1 MEGFMQKNKA
11 KILIGSAAAV
21 VIMSSVF
28 GTVAGLAAKTK
39 YRGVNPTQGVVSQL
53 GLIDSVSFKPS
64 VAHFTSD
71 YKTVK
76 QALLGG
82 KTFSAQSSEFSDF
95 ASKFN
100 FLTNNG
106 RSVLAIPNKYKVV
119 IEKFEAQDEQQRFF
133 LSFHLEET
141 LEDKNVARSATKSI
155 YLSVVDAPRAALAQ
169 FSDIVDSNFANL
181 VPSPLSHFSS
191 SSVRPLGLTRADDF
205 AKTLN
210 QFDSLEDFESHLSKF
225 FDIQA
230 IKAKIR
236 LESQGF
242 GFAKGDLEEPF
253 EFSFVKNPQNP
264 NEWATSLNQE
274 VPSVRLYLK
283 TEFTSQAKATLANYK
298 NKDESFLTSI
308 DLIGKDKS
316 TWFANTKDLSDQL
329 DVNLLDASDYYVD
342 PDKPQTDALKE
353 PDLLLPSS
361 LSLFQRDSLRQSSGT
376 IGKFSLFRYDAINFY
391 KQLQELVSKPSAIK
405 DIVDASLSR
414 GLTFSFGKY
423 DLLFDNLREHLDY
436 DFLVSNAKIRQNS
449 VSKKLFIELPIKI
462 KLKSSIFGDT
472 GQNIKTVLEKTV
484 SFKLDN
490 FRDQDIEDALA
501 SLYPELSQQLKALK
515 DAQSAQQAQQLAAS
529 PIQSQWADQA
539 KGASKENPYDPIQG
553 APESYLLS
561 KFEIQQ
567 LINQKDYKKLIELL
581 SATNSYNIDFKLG
594 STLANQSIQVPSET
608 EIANLNVTID
618 SAQALKNADIYS
630 VSTSAFKNRASLF
643 AYFRH
648 LLSLDPKD
656 AVKKLVDIGSQI
668 GLEFE
673 GYQDLPLNPTLADL
687 AKVKIHTQFDNYQHT
702 QAFVNQQEIDQNQGG
717 SAGDSTVKATTFGL
731 KLLDF
736 NGYFANDITSPN
748 QGMALFLP
756 ASLDR
761 GLTQSTSTQSSSD
774 QSTTTQD
781 WKTEITNK
789 LVGDQL
795 AKLPFAIWDK
805 IIGQEKAA
813 DNSQKLTTKILKNYQ
828 EAVRIAKQ
836 PAFWNTLEGDSSQ
849 VPFKDTQFSKIAT
862 LSDLVFA
869 FYTQAALTNN
879 WNEYQDSGARP
890 SIKFEIQE
898 DSQTSNDQDSNI
910 IGLNIKYVVG
920 FDDNAGNFVD
930 DVISSTPQ
938 TIFVRTSGQ
947 SEAQVKQRNNLN
959 QMIDDAPLSSQ
970 SLILDVEKFGHLQ
983 ILANSIYDKKKPAP
997 EVVPP
1002 RKLKFRW
1009 IDDKV
1014 PVEPRPE
1021 VQNTQ
1026 PNQDEFF
1033 KDKLKPVAVEVS
1045 TFASLEESP
1054 YFASPFQDESQNN
1067 QTSDSTSQNENED
1080 LQTLKQKLEIL
1091 LGQEF
1096 SSYFSQ
1102 LDPSLTFEID
1112 SVKEVSPQVY
1122 SVSLSL
1128 VKTITDGNKTTKV
1141 KSDKSLTL
1149 LVHKQQTNIPELA
1162 KSPEVSNTSWAKQYN
1177 PDQPLANSTT
1187 ITLEFKNPIPVD
1199 ASGRPT
1205 SQWLSSVPVIVHPG
1219 LINVTPRIDDL
1230 TPALFNQI
1238 LSGLDITALIQ
1249 NPKPEVL
1256 NKALE
1261 GLFQQQQ
1268 QQQTPPEASA
1278 TIEKFKD
1285 KVREWVSELIDP
1297 NAKAFDRGTTQKSH
1311 IFSLAHVQNQN
1322 HSPIKLSLNAS
1333 TNSSPEVKVG
1343 NIQLI
1348 NGNTISFDLESS
1360 NIKRLI
1366 NAPIEI
1372 ASEMPDEEFDRESS
1386 KVHNIQSEED
1396 PALEEKTTSTI
1407 TFIKPKFIVER
1418 TVGTPWSTSEVK
1430 FSSRKNLNDPTNFDT
1445 SSSGGS
1451 SAFVYKWRSITLDAS
1466 GKKWQIPYLQVQPRF
1481 DPLVDMFPI
1490 PQVQSLT
1497 SLSFKVFD
1505 PDGYLYQKLYSK
1517 SGTDVDLYSYRLNKT
1532 KEEST
1537 RKGWTNQHP
1546 NQSTIIGDN
1555 FALPDDYLNI
1565 ISNQPTK
1572 VTFYN
1577 ASDFITDL
1585 FNDPDQKE
1593 EDIKDKYT
1601 DNIKE
1606 KVGANAADWGSA
1618 YFNLWY
1624 PRQVIQEQSNIITAN
1639 LTDLLFVDPDELEKN
1654 RKMIAPNFVNWW
1666 PNFQNSEVAEI
1677 RTKHNKEA
1685 YEKVNLLP
1693 QGWTQIHD
1701 GGYPLKV
1708 QKTAFNRDT
1717 RTFTLTTNLP
1727 IPTQDYYQDVKP
1739 TDDWRFVFQN
1749 DNNQIAMLKANM
1761 LQSGSTNPHYKDK
1774 GWIQFETVIPDHFF
1788 STNVRFTGIFKQEDK
1803 KLKWLPIIDTE
1814 YVVDDRYFGNI
1825 ISDQLDLK
1833 KARGRGFTNNAFANI
1848 FKEFN
1853 IHRPDKRKN

>member
-1 MEGFMQKNKA
+1 MQKNKA
-11 KILIGSAAAV
+11 KILIGSAAAIV
-21 VIMSSVF
+21 LMSTVF
-28 GTVAGLAAKTK
+28 GTVAGLAAKTR

-53 GLIDSVSFKPS
+53 GLIDSVSFKPT

-82 KTFSAQSSEFSDF
+82 KTFNAQSSEFSDF

-191 SSVRPLGLTRADDF
+191 TSVRPLALTRADDF

-210 QFDSLEDFESHLSKF
+210 EFQSLEDFESHLSKF

-329 DVNLLDASDYYVD
+329 DVNLLDASDYFVD
-342 PDKPQTDALKE
+342 PDKPQTDALQE
-353 PDLLLPSS
+353 PETLLPSS
-361 LSLFQRDSLRQSSGT
+361 LSLFQRDSLRESSGS

-391 KQLQELVSKPSAIK
+391 KQLQELVSKPAAIK

-423 DLLFDNLREHLDY
+423 DLLFDNLRQHLDY

-462 KLKSSIFGDT
+462 KLKSSIFGDS
-472 GQNIKTVLEKTV
+472 GQDIKTVLEKTV

-490 FRDQDIEDALA
+490 FRDQSIEDALA
-501 SLYPELSQQLKALK
+501 SLYPELSQQLKELK
-515 DAQSAQQAQQLAAS
+515 KAQSGQQAQQLADTS
-529 PIQSQWADQA
+529 PIQSQWEG
-539 KGASKENPYDPIQG
+539 KTLGATKENPYDISQG

-648 LLSLDPKD
+648 LLSLDPKE

-702 QAFVNQQEIDQNQGG
+702 QAFVNQQETDFNV
-717 SAGDSTVKATTFGL
+717 TKFGL

-736 NGYFANDITSPN
+736 NGYFANDIKSPN

-756 ASLDR
+756 SSLDFSS
-761 GLTQSTSTQSSSD
+761 TQSTSSQPSSGD
-774 QSTTTQD
+774 STTQQD

-795 AKLPFAIWDK
+795 AQLPFAIWDK
-805 IIGQEKAA
+805 IIGQEKAP
-813 DNSQKLTTKILKNYQ
+813 DNSQKLTTKILNNYQ
-828 EAVRIAKQ
+828 EAIKIAKQ
-836 PAFWNTLEGDSSQ
+836 PAFWNTLDGNSSQ
-849 VPFKDTQFSKIAT
+849 VPFKDSQFSKIAS
-862 LSDLVFA
+862 LKDLVFA

-898 DSQTSNDQDSNI
+898 DAQTSNTQDSNI
-910 IGLNIKYVVG
+910 IGLSIKYVVG

-970 SLILDVEKFGHLQ
+970 SLILDAEKFGHLQ

-1002 RKLKFRW
+1002 RKSQFRW

-1021 VQNTQ
+1021 IQSTA

-1054 YFASPFQDESQNN
+1054 YFASPFQDDSQNN
-1067 QTSDSTSQNENED
+1067 QNSDSTSQDQNED

-1102 LDPSLTFEID
+1102 LDPNLTFEID
-1112 SVKEVSPQVY
+1112 SVKEISPQVY

-1128 VKTITDGNKTTKV
+1128 VKTINDGNKTTKV
-1141 KSDKSLTL
+1141 KSDKSLSL
-1149 LVHKQQTNIPELA
+1149 IVHKQQTNIPELA

-1205 SQWLSSVPVIVHPG
+1205 SQWLSSVPVTIHPV
-1219 LINVTPRIDDL
+1219 LL
-1230 TPALFNQI
+1230 TQVERA
-1238 LSGLDITALIQ
+1238 LDIPWERTNAELAKKTNQ
-1249 NPKPEVL
+1249 DTWAGGFKKNRVQAQADKTTKKKGLEDAAKTLTDTLKPTNEPDLPPSV
-1256 NKALE
+1256 
-1261 GLFQQQQ
+1261 FQ
-1268 QQQTPPEASA
+1268 SK
-1278 TIEKFKD
+1278 IY
-1285 KVREWVSELIDP
+1285 
-1297 NAKAFDRGTTQKSH
+1297 
-1311 IFSLAHVQNQN
+1311 
-1322 HSPIKLSLNAS
+1322 LSLNQQINTS
-1333 TNSSPEVKVG
+1333 TQVRVENLRRVSEKV
-1343 NIQLI
+1343 L
-1348 NGNTISFDLESS
+1348 SFDLDST

-1372 ASEMPDEEFDRESS
+1372 ASSLTTDEVYNQLSLTNNQHSNF
-1386 KVHNIQSEED
+1386 
-1396 PALEEKTTSTI
+1396 A
-1407 TFIKPKFIVER
+1407 FIKPKFVVEK
-1418 TVGTPWSTSEVK
+1418 TVGIPWQTIKKPTTSKSIDLNRDPNWYRNAIKSRNTQLNRLYNSTKPEDTLSLGNNVYMTI
-1430 FSSRKNLNDPTNFDT
+1430 KNDHDP
-1445 SSSGGS
+1445 
-1451 SAFVYKWRSITLDAS
+1451 
-1466 GKKWQIPYLQVQPRF
+1466 
-1481 DPLVDMFPI
+1481 
-1490 PQVQSLT
+1490 LT
-1497 SLSFKVFD
+1497 SLLSGDPADNLQALSFQVYD
-1505 PDGYLYQKLYSK
+1505 PSNFISK
-1517 SGTDVDLYSYRLNKT
+1517 YAKSKNPQQVNTSTSDSSSTSPKSQLDLYSYRLNKT
-1532 KEEST
+1532 LETNE
-1537 RKGWTNQHP
+1537 RKGWTNVHP
-1546 NQSTIIGDN
+1546 SQSLN
-1555 FALPDDYLNI
+1555 VRSNLRLPNNYLNI
-1565 ISNQPTK
+1565 ILNQPTK

-1577 ASDFITDL
+1577 SSDFIRDL
-1585 FNDPDQKE
+1585 FSDPNSKD
-1593 EDIKDKYT
+1593 EDIKKYSWAV
-1601 DNIKE
+1601 KE
-1606 KVGANAADWGSA
+1606 KVGSNAVDWGTS

-1624 PRQVIQEQSNIITAN
+1624 PKEIIEKQPNIITAN
-1639 LTDLLFVDPDELEKN
+1639 LTDLLFVDPDELEN
-1654 RKMIAPNFVNWW
+1654 NQKMIAPNLVQWW
-1666 PNFQNSEVAEI
+1666 PNFRNSETAVIQTTENSTA
-1677 RTKHNKEA
+1677 KS
-1685 YEKVNLLP
+1685 KVLQNP
-1693 QGWTQIHD
+1693 IGWTKIQD
-1701 GGYPLKV
+1701 GGYNLRV
-1708 QKTAFNRDT
+1708 RKTSFNRET
-1717 RTFTLTTNLP
+1717 RTFTLTTNIP
-1727 IPTQDYYQDVKP
+1727 VPTQDYSQVVKD

-1749 DNNQIAMLKANM
+1749 EDKQIAMLKAT
-1761 LQSGSTNPHYKDK
+1761 LVTDKSSNPDYKNN
-1774 GWIQFETVIPDHFF
+1774 GALQFETVIPDHFF
-1788 STNVRFTGIFKQEDK
+1788 SSNVRFAGIFKQEDK

-1814 YVVDDRYFGNI
+1814 YIIDDRYFENI
-1825 ISDQLDLK
+1825 TSDTLDFK
-1833 KARGRGFTNNAFANI
+1833 NANARGLTNNAFGNV

-1853 IHRPDKRKN
+1853 IHKPKITN

>member
-1 MEGFMQKNKA
+1 MQKNKA
-11 KILIGSAAAV
+11 KILIGSAAAIV
-21 VIMSSVF
+21 LMSTVF
-28 GTVAGLAAKTK
+28 GTVAGLAAKTR

-82 KTFSAQSSEFSDF
+82 KTFSAQSTEFSDF

-106 RSVLAIPNKYKVV
+106 RSVLAIPNKYKVI

-191 SSVRPLGLTRADDF
+191 TSVRPLGLTRADDF
-205 AKTLN
+205 AATLN

-283 TEFTSQAKATLANYK
+283 TEFTSQAKATLTNYK

-316 TWFANTKDLSDQL
+316 TLFANTKDLSDQL
-329 DVNLLDASDYYVD
+329 DVNLLDASDYYLD
-342 PDKPQTDALKE
+342 PDKPQTDALQE
-353 PDLLLPSS
+353 PEPLLPSS
-361 LSLFQRDSLRQSSGT
+361 LSLFQRDSLRESSGS

-391 KQLQELVSKPSAIK
+391 KQLQELVSKPAAIK

-423 DLLFDNLREHLDY
+423 DLLFDNLRQHLDY

-501 SLYPELSQQLKALK
+501 SLYPELSEQLKQLK
-515 DAQSAQQAQQLAAS
+515 SAQNSAQNAQQLADTS
-529 PIQSQWADQA
+529 PIQSQWAGQTR
-539 KGASKENPYDPIQG
+539 GASKDNPYDLIQG

-594 STLANQSIQVPSET
+594 STLANQNIQVPSET

-673 GYQDLPLNPTLADL
+673 GYQNLPLNPTLADL
-687 AKVKIHTQFDNYQHT
+687 AKVKIRTQFDNYQHT
-702 QAFVNQQEIDQNQGG
+702 QAFVNQQEIDQSQGG
-717 SAGDSTVKATTFGL
+717 SAGDSAVKATTFGL

-756 ASLDR
+756 ANLSRDSV
-761 GLTQSTSTQSSSD
+761 QSTSDQPSTT
-774 QSTTTQD
+774 QSTTTPD
-781 WKTEITNK
+781 WKTEITSQ

-795 AKLPFAIWDK
+795 SQLPFAIWNK
-805 IIGQEKAA
+805 IIGQEKAPN
-813 DNSQKLTTKILKNYQ
+813 DNEKLTTKILNNYQ

-836 PAFWNTLEGDSSQ
+836 PAFWNTLDGNSSQ
-849 VPFKDTQFSKIAT
+849 VPFKDSQFSKIDT
-862 LSDLVFA
+862 LRDLVFA

-898 DSQTSNDQDSNI
+898 DAQTSNTQDNI

-938 TIFVRTSGQ
+938 TIFIRTSGQ

-970 SLILDVEKFGHLQ
+970 SLILDAEKFGHLQ

-1002 RKLKFRW
+1002 RKSKFRW

-1021 VQNTQ
+1021 VQNTA

-1054 YFASPFQDESQNN
+1054 YFASPFQDNSQNN
-1067 QTSDSTSQNENED
+1067 QNSDSTSQDQNED

-1128 VKTITDGNKTTKV
+1128 VKNINEGNKTSRV

-1149 LVHKQQTNIPELA
+1149 IVHKQQTNIPELA

-1205 SQWLSSVPVIVHPG
+1205 SQWLSSVPVTIYPAEVNLGP
-1219 LINVTPRIDDL
+1219 LQPVLAPALKNTALANLSKNVTFIAGQTKQVNDNLKKAQNATRTASIVNVPD
-1230 TPALFNQI
+1230 QKWI
-1238 LSGLDITALIQ
+1238 LSPPLQIP
-1249 NPKPEVL
+1249 NPGHELVQLTL
-1256 NKALE
+1256 NPL
-1261 GLFQQQQ
+1261 LNQRV
-1268 QQQTPPEASA
+1268 SD
-1278 TIEKFKD
+1278 FKIND
-1285 KVREWVSELIDP
+1285 LKVESP
-1297 NAKAFDRGTTQKSH
+1297 T
-1311 IFSLAHVQNQN
+1311 SL
-1322 HSPIKLSLNAS
+1322 
-1333 TNSSPEVKVG
+1333 
-1343 NIQLI
+1343 
-1348 NGNTISFDLESS
+1348 SFTLESS
-1360 NIKRLI
+1360 DIKRLI

-1372 ASEMPDEEFDRESS
+1372 ATASTNSSNDNSEVQNTKNSTT
-1386 KVHNIQSEED
+1386 NIV
-1396 PALEEKTTSTI
+1396 K
-1407 TFIKPKFIVER
+1407 IKPKFLLLRSIGVPWA
-1418 TVGTPWSTSEVK
+1418 TVKKPAKNSK
-1430 FSSRKNLNDPTNFDT
+1430 HLNLNEQWFQNPIPNWAKRRQSNIKNQVFPLPGTNGRAKIIGQNT
-1445 SSSGGS
+1445 
-1451 SAFVYKWRSITLDAS
+1451 YRSWVNIN
-1466 GKKWQIPYLQVQPRF
+1466 
-1481 DPLVDMFPI
+1481 DPLFQLFTKDPADNLSAL
-1490 PQVQSLT
+1490 SL
-1497 SLSFKVFD
+1497 KVFD
-1505 PDGYLYQKLYSK
+1505 PSGYLSAINL
-1517 SGTDVDLYSYRLNKT
+1517 SGSASPTTDLNLYSYRLNKT
-1532 KEEST
+1532 EEKDV
-1537 RKGWTNQHP
+1537 RKGWTNVHP
-1546 NQSTIIGDN
+1546 SQMTGVGNN
-1555 FALPDDYLNI
+1555 FRLSSNYLNI
-1565 ISNQPTK
+1565 ILNQPTK
-1572 VTFYN
+1572 VTYYS
-1577 ASDFITDL
+1577 ASDFINNL
-1585 FNDPDQKE
+1585 FIDPDQKN

-1601 DNIKE
+1601 RTIKE
-1606 KVGANAADWGSA
+1606 KVGANAVDWGTA
-1618 YFNLWY
+1618 YLNFWY
-1624 PRQVIQEQSNIITAN
+1624 PNELIQKQSNIISAN

-1654 RKMIAPNFVNWW
+1654 EKMIAPNLVNWW
-1666 PNFQNSEVAEI
+1666 PNFRNSEVAIIKTTENADAKN
-1677 RTKHNKEA
+1677 R
-1685 YEKVNLLP
+1685 VLQDP
-1693 QGWTQIHD
+1693 RGWTQVQD
-1701 GGYPLKV
+1701 GGFNLRV
-1708 QKTAFNRDT
+1708 RKTSFNRDT
-1717 RTFTLTTNLP
+1717 RTFTLTTNIP
-1727 IPTQDYYQDVKP
+1727 VPTQDYSKVVGD

-1749 DNNQIAMLKANM
+1749 DNGQIAMLKATKVT
-1761 LQSGSTNPHYKDK
+1761 SASSNPDFKDN
-1774 GWIQFETVIPDHFF
+1774 GAVQFETVIPDHFF
-1788 STNVRFTGIFKQEDK
+1788 SSNVRFVGIFKQEDK
-1803 KLKWLPIIDTE
+1803 ILKWLPIIDTE
-1814 YVVDDRYFGNI
+1814 YIIDDRYFKNI
-1825 ISDQLDLK
+1825 TNDQLDFK
-1833 KARGRGFTNNAFANI
+1833 NANARGLTNNAFAEV

-1853 IHRPDKRKN
+1853 IHKPKK

>member
-1 MEGFMQKNKA
+1 MQNKKA
-11 KILIGSAAAV
+11 KILIGSAAAIV
-21 VIMSSVF
+21 LMSTVF
-28 GTVAGLAAKTK
+28 GTVAGLAAKTR

-82 KTFSAQSSEFSDF
+82 KTFNASSTEFSDF

-155 YLSVVDAPRAALAQ
+155 YLSVVDAPKAALAQ

-191 SSVRPLGLTRADDF
+191 TSVRPLGLTRADDF

-210 QFDSLEDFESHLSKF
+210 QFESVEEFESHLSKF

-236 LESQGF
+236 LEAQGF

-253 EFSFVKNPQNP
+253 VFSFVKNPQNS
-264 NEWATSLNQE
+264 NEWATSLNQQ

-283 TEFTSQAKATLANYK
+283 TEFESQAKATLANYK

-308 DLIGKDKS
+308 DLVASDKS
-316 TWFANTKDLSDQL
+316 ALFANTKDLSDQL
-329 DVNLLDASDYYVD
+329 EVNLLDASDYYID
-342 PDKPQTDALKE
+342 PDKPQVDSTTGV
-353 PDLLLPSS
+353 LLPSS
-361 LSLFQRDSLRQSSGT
+361 LSLFERDLLRQPSNKPVD
-376 IGKFSLFRYDAINFY
+376 KFSLFRYDAINFY

-405 DIVDASLSR
+405 DIIDASLTR

-449 VSKKLFIELPIKI
+449 VSGKLFIELPIKI
-462 KLKSSIFGDT
+462 KLKSSILGDT
-472 GQNIKTVLEKTV
+472 GQNIKTILEKTV

-490 FRDQDIEDALA
+490 FRDQKIEDALA
-501 SLYPELSQQLKALK
+501 SLYPELSEQLKQLK
-515 DAQSAQQAQQLAAS
+515 DAQSAQEAAQQLAADIS
-529 PIQSQWADQA
+529 PFPSQSTNQTL
-539 KGASKENPYDPIQG
+539 GATKENPYDLVQG
-553 APESYLLS
+553 APKSYLLS
-561 KFEIQQ
+561 KYEIKQ
-567 LINQKDYKKLIELL
+567 LIDQKDYKKLISLF
-581 SATNSYNIDFKLG
+581 SDPNSYNIDFKLG
-594 STLANQSIQVPSET
+594 STLQAQNIQVPSDK
-608 EIANLNVTID
+608 EIANLNATID

-643 AYFRH
+643 AYFRY

-656 AVKKLVDIGSQI
+656 AIKKLVNIGTQM

-687 AKVKIHTQFDNYQHT
+687 AKVKIKTKFDNYEHDQD
-702 QAFVNQQEIDQNQGG
+702 FLSQQDEDQNQD
-717 SAGDSTVKATTFGL
+717 DSVGTKFGL

-756 ASLDR
+756 ASLDFNS
-761 GLTQSTSTQSSSD
+761 TQSTSTQSSST
-774 QSTTTQD
+774 QSTQD
-781 WKTEITNK
+781 WKVEIAKN
-789 LVGDQL
+789 LVSDKNQL
-795 AKLPFAIWDK
+795 ASLPFAIWNR
-805 IIGQEKAA
+805 IIGQEKQQEN
-813 DNSQKLTTKILKNYQ
+813 DKKLTYKILKNYQ
-828 EAVRIAKQ
+828 DAIKIAKQ
-836 PAFWNTLEGDSSQ
+836 PAFWNTVDSDNNPQ
-849 VPFKDTQFSKIAT
+849 VPFKDKDFSKIST

-869 FYTQAALTNN
+869 FYTQAALANN

-898 DSQTSNDQDSNI
+898 DAAASKDQGNI
-910 IGLNIKYVVG
+910 IGLKIKYVVG
-920 FDDNAGNFVD
+920 FDDNAGSFVD
-930 DVISSTPQ
+930 DIISSSPQ

-947 SEAQVKQRNNLN
+947 SEVEVKQKNNLD
-959 QMIDDAPLSSQ
+959 QMIEDAPLSSQ
-970 SLILDVEKFGHLQ
+970 SLILDAEKFAHLQ
-983 ILANSIYDKKKPAP
+983 ILANSIYDKNKPKSEEP
-997 EVVPP
+997 TSP
-1002 RKLKFRW
+1002 RDSGIRW

-1014 PVEPRPE
+1014 PGQPRPE
-1021 VQNTQ
+1021 VQR
-1026 PNQDEFF
+1026 PEVNQDEFF
-1033 KDKLKPVAVEVS
+1033 KDKLKPVAVQVS
-1045 TFASLEESP
+1045 TFSTLDESP
-1054 YFASPFQDESQNN
+1054 YFASPFQDDS
-1067 QTSDSTSQNENED
+1067 QTSQSSDSASQSSNED

-1091 LGQEF
+1091 LGQNF
-1096 SSYFSQ
+1096 STYFNK
-1102 LDPSLTFEID
+1102 LDQNISFEIE
-1112 SVKEVSPQVY
+1112 SVKEISPEVY
-1122 SVSLSL
+1122 GVSLTLSK
-1128 VKTITDGNKTTKV
+1128 VIQNGQNSTKV
-1141 KSDKSLTL
+1141 KSDKNLSLI
-1149 LVHKQQTNIPELA
+1149 VHKQQNNIPELA
-1162 KSPEVSNTSWAKQYN
+1162 KSPQISNTSWAKQYN

-1187 ITLEFKNPIPVD
+1187 ITLEFKNTIPKD
-1199 ASGRPT
+1199 SNGRPT
-1205 SQWLSSVPVIVHPG
+1205 SQWLSSVPVTIHPA
-1219 LINVTPRIDDL
+1219 LINISPQADV
-1230 TPALFNQI
+1230 
-1238 LSGLDITALIQ
+1238 LDQAIA
-1249 NPKPEVL
+1249 NEVL
-1256 NKALE
+1256 SRLE
-1261 GLFQQQQ
+1261 TTSLIE
-1268 QQQTPPEASA
+1268 TPSPEALKLSITDKKKVEEVISA
-1278 TIEKFKD
+1278 LRSKLPQ
-1285 KVREWVSELIDP
+1285 SLSNLISPIVD
-1297 NAKAFDRGTTQKSH
+1297 AYKRHETTKSH
-1311 IFSLAHVQNQN
+1311 ILSLAHIQNSN

-1333 TNSSPEVKVG
+1333 TNTSSEVKVA
-1343 NIQLI
+1343 NLQLI
-1348 NGNTISFDLESS
+1348 NEKTISFDLESS

-1372 ASEMPDEEFDRESS
+1372 ASELSDKKFDLESMR
-1386 KVHNIQSEED
+1386 VHNILSQDNLDSDTHTHTHTTAESNNQSN
-1396 PALEEKTTSTI
+1396 TQTSTI

-1418 TVGTPWSTSEVK
+1418 TVGVPWSTSQVVFAAK
-1430 FSSRKNLNDPTNFDT
+1430 KNLHDPTNFDVSKVKDST
-1445 SSSGGS
+1445 F
-1451 SAFVYKWRSITLDAS
+1451 FVYGWRAISLNTGS
-1466 GKKWQIPYLQVQPRF
+1466 QPPVQVPYLQVQPLF
-1481 DPLVDMFPI
+1481 DPLVDMFPV

-1517 SGTDVDLYSYRLNKT
+1517 SATNVDLYSYRLNQT
-1532 KEEST
+1532 KEQST

-1546 NQSTIIGDN
+1546 SQAN
-1555 FALPDDYLNI
+1555 FGNNNFSLPSNYLNI
-1565 ISNQPTK
+1565 ITNQPTK

-1585 FNDPDQKE
+1585 FNDPDQKQ
-1593 EDIKDKYT
+1593 EDINDKYT

-1624 PRQVIQEQSNIITAN
+1624 PRKLIQEQSNIISAN
-1639 LTDLLFVDPDELEKN
+1639 LNDLLFVDPDELEKN
-1654 RKMIAPNFVNWW
+1654 IKMIAPNFTNWW

-1677 RTKHNKEA
+1677 RTKHNEEA
-1685 YEKVNLLP
+1685 FKKVNLLP

-1727 IPTQDYYQDVKP
+1727 IPTQDYYQDVKD

-1761 LQSGSTNPHYKDK
+1761 LKQGSKNPHYKDK
-1774 GWIQFETVIPDHFF
+1774 GWIQFETVIPEHFF
-1788 STNVRFTGIFKQEDK
+1788 STNVRFAGIFKQEDK

-1825 ISDQLDLK
+1825 ISDPLDLK
-1833 KARGRGFTNNAFANI
+1833 KARGRGFTNNAFGDV

-1853 IHRPDKRKN
+1853 IHRKKQS

>member
-1 MEGFMQKNKA
+1 MQKNKA
-11 KILIGSAAAV
+11 KILIGSAAAIV
-21 VIMSSVF
+21 LMSTVF
-28 GTVAGLAAKTK
+28 GTVAGLAAKTR

-82 KTFSAQSSEFSDF
+82 KTFNAQSSEFSDF
-95 ASKFN
+95 ATKFN

-181 VPSPLSHFSS
+181 TPSPLSHFSS
-191 SSVRPLGLTRADDF
+191 TSVRPLGLTRADDF

-210 QFDSLEDFESHLSKF
+210 QLASLEDFETHLSKF

-236 LESQGF
+236 LEAQGF

-264 NEWATSLNQE
+264 TQWATSLNQE

-316 TWFANTKDLSDQL
+316 TWFANVKDLSDQL
-329 DVNLLDASDYYVD
+329 DVNLLDASDYFVD

-353 PDLLLPSS
+353 PEPLLPSS
-361 LSLFQRDSLRQSSGT
+361 LSLFRRDSLRDSSGS

-391 KQLQELVSKPSAIK
+391 KQLQELVSKPAAIK

-423 DLLFDNLREHLDY
+423 DLLFDNLRQHLDY

-472 GQNIKTVLEKTV
+472 GSDIKTVLEKTV

-501 SLYPELSQQLKALK
+501 SLYPELSEQLKELK
-515 DAQSAQQAQQLAAS
+515 KAQSGQNAQQLAAS
-529 PIQSQWADQA
+529 PIQSQWADQTR
-539 KGASKENPYDPIQG
+539 GATKENPYDISQG

-594 STLANQSIQVPSET
+594 STLANQNIQVPSET
-608 EIANLNVTID
+608 ELANLNVTID

-656 AVKKLVDIGSQI
+656 AVKKLVDIGTQI

-687 AKVKIHTQFDNYQHT
+687 AKVKIRTQFDNYQHT
-702 QAFVNQQEIDQNQGG
+702 QAFVNQQEIDQNPGG
-717 SAGDSTVKATTFGL
+717 SNSDVKPTTFGL

-756 ASLDR
+756 TSLDFNQ
-761 GLTQSTSTQSSSD
+761 TQSTSDTT
-774 QSTTTQD
+774 STTSTTLAD
-781 WKTEITNK
+781 WKAEITKK
-789 LVGDQL
+789 LVSDKNQL
-795 AKLPFAIWDK
+795 AQLPFAIWDK
-805 IIGQEKAA
+805 IIGQEKAPN
-813 DNSQKLTTKILKNYQ
+813 DSQKLTTRILNNYQ

-836 PAFWNTLEGDSSQ
+836 PAFWNTLDGNASQ
-849 VPFKDTQFSKIAT
+849 VPFKDSQFSKIDT
-862 LSDLVFA
+862 LRDLVFA

-898 DSQTSNDQDSNI
+898 DSQTSNDQGNI

-938 TIFVRTSGQ
+938 TIFIRTSGQ
-947 SEAQVKQRNNLN
+947 SEVQVKQRNNLN

-970 SLILDVEKFGHLQ
+970 SLILDAEKFGHLQ

-1002 RKLKFRW
+1002 RKSQFRW

-1014 PVEPRPE
+1014 PGQPRPE
-1021 VQNTQ
+1021 VKRPE

-1054 YFASPFQDESQNN
+1054 YFASPFQDNSQNN
-1067 QTSDSTSQNENED
+1067 QNSDSTSQDQNED

-1102 LDPSLTFEID
+1102 LDPNLTFEID

-1128 VKTITDGNKTTKV
+1128 VKTINDGNKTTKV
-1141 KSDKSLTL
+1141 KSDNSLTL
-1149 LVHKQQTNIPELA
+1149 IVHKQQTNIPELA
-1162 KSPEVSNTSWAKQYN
+1162 KSPQVSNTSWAKQYN

-1187 ITLEFKNPIPVD
+1187 ITLEFKNPIPVGNN
-1199 ASGRPT
+1199 GRPT
-1205 SQWLSSVPVIVHPG
+1205 SQWLSSVPVTIHPV
-1219 LINVTPRIDDL
+1219 LL
-1230 TPALFNQI
+1230 TQVERA
-1238 LSGLDITALIQ
+1238 LDIPWERTNAELAKKTNQDTWAGGFNKNRAVANAQKTKKKKELETAAKTLTVQ
-1249 NPKPEVL
+1249 DKPTNEPDLPPSVFQPK
-1256 NKALE
+1256 
-1261 GLFQQQQ
+1261 
-1268 QQQTPPEASA
+1268 
-1278 TIEKFKD
+1278 IY
-1285 KVREWVSELIDP
+1285 
-1297 NAKAFDRGTTQKSH
+1297 
-1311 IFSLAHVQNQN
+1311 
-1322 HSPIKLSLNAS
+1322 LSLNQQINTS
-1333 TNSSPEVKVG
+1333 TQVKVE
-1343 NIQLI
+1343 NLRRVSEKVL
-1348 NGNTISFDLESS
+1348 TFDLDST

-1372 ASEMPDEEFDRESS
+1372 ASSLTTDEVYNQLILNKDNHSNF
-1386 KVHNIQSEED
+1386 
-1396 PALEEKTTSTI
+1396 A
-1407 TFIKPKFIVER
+1407 FIKPKFVVEK
-1418 TVGTPWSTSEVK
+1418 TVGIPWQTIKKPEKKEKPLNRDPNWYRNAIKSSNSGLNGLYRSQKDEDTTSLGGGKHVYMI
-1430 FSSRKNLNDPTNFDT
+1430 FKNDHDP
-1445 SSSGGS
+1445 
-1451 SAFVYKWRSITLDAS
+1451 
-1466 GKKWQIPYLQVQPRF
+1466 
-1481 DPLVDMFPI
+1481 
-1490 PQVQSLT
+1490 LT
-1497 SLSFKVFD
+1497 SLFSGDPADNLQALSFQVYD
-1505 PDGYLYQKLYSK
+1505 PSNFISKYANSK
-1517 SGTDVDLYSYRLNKT
+1517 SSQQVSVSTTNSTATSPKSQLDLYSYRLNKT
-1532 KEEST
+1532 LETNE
-1537 RKGWTNQHP
+1537 RKGWTNVHP
-1546 NQSTIIGDN
+1546 SQSLNIRDN
-1555 FALPDDYLNI
+1555 LRVPNNYLNI
-1565 ISNQPTK
+1565 ILNQPTK

-1577 ASDFITDL
+1577 SSDFIRDL
-1585 FNDPDQKE
+1585 FSDPNAKD
-1593 EDIKDKYT
+1593 EDIKKYSWAV
-1601 DNIKE
+1601 KE
-1606 KVGANAADWGSA
+1606 KVGSNAVDWGTS

-1624 PRQVIQEQSNIITAN
+1624 PKEIIEKQPNIITAN
-1639 LTDLLFVDPDELEKN
+1639 LTDLLFVDPDELEN
-1654 RKMIAPNFVNWW
+1654 NQKMIAPNLVQWW
-1666 PNFQNSEVAEI
+1666 PNFRNSETAVIQTTENSNAKSTVLQNSI
-1677 RTKHNKEA
+1677 
-1685 YEKVNLLP
+1685 
-1693 QGWTQIHD
+1693 GWTKIQD
-1701 GGYPLKV
+1701 GGYHLRV
-1708 QKTAFNRDT
+1708 RKTSFNRET
-1717 RTFTLTTNLP
+1717 RTFTLTTNIP
-1727 IPTQDYYQDVKP
+1727 VPTQDYSQVVGQN
-1739 TDDWRFVFQN
+1739 DDWRFVFQN
-1749 DNNQIAMLKANM
+1749 EDKQIAMLKAT
-1761 LQSGSTNPHYKDK
+1761 LVTDKSSNPDYKK
-1774 GWIQFETVIPDHFF
+1774 NGALQFETVIPDHFF
-1788 STNVRFTGIFKQEDK
+1788 SSNVRFAGIFKQEDK

-1814 YVVDDRYFGNI
+1814 YIIDDRYFNNI
-1825 ISDQLDLK
+1825 TTDTLDLK
-1833 KARGRGFTNNAFANI
+1833 NANARGLTNNAFGNV

-1853 IHRPDKRKN
+1853 IHKPKITN

>member
-1 MEGFMQKNKA
+1 MQKNKA

-28 GTVAGLAAKTK
+28 GTVAGLAAKTR

-53 GLIDSVSFKPS
+53 GLIDSVSFKPT

-82 KTFSAQSSEFSDF
+82 KTFSPQSSEFSDF
-95 ASKFN
+95 ATKFN

-181 VPSPLSHFSS
+181 APSPLSHFSS
-191 SSVRPLGLTRADDF
+191 TSVRPLGLTRADDF

-210 QFDSLEDFESHLSKF
+210 QLESLEDFESYLSKF

-236 LESQGF
+236 LEAQGF
-242 GFAKGDLEEPF
+242 GFAKGDLEDSF
-253 EFSFVKNPQNP
+253 VFSFVKNPQNS

-283 TEFTSQAKATLANYK
+283 TEFSNQAKVTLANYK

-329 DVNLLDASDYYVD
+329 DVNLLDASDYYLD
-342 PDKPQTDALKE
+342 PDKPQTGALQE
-353 PDLLLPSS
+353 PEVLLPSS
-361 LSLFQRDSLRQSSGT
+361 LSLFQRDSLRDSSGS

-391 KQLQELVSKPSAIK
+391 KQLQELVSKPAAIK

-423 DLLFDNLREHLDY
+423 DLLFDNLRQHLDY

-472 GQNIKTVLEKTV
+472 GQDIKTVLEKTV

-501 SLYPELSQQLKALK
+501 SLYPELSQQLRALK
-515 DAQSAQQAQQLAAS
+515 STQQAQQLAAS
-529 PIQSQWADQA
+529 PIQSQWANQTR
-539 KGASKENPYDPIQG
+539 GVTKENPYDISQG

-648 LLSLDPKD
+648 LLSLDPKE
-656 AVKKLVDIGSQI
+656 AIKKLVDIGSQI

-687 AKVKIHTQFDNYQHT
+687 AKVKIRTQFDNYQHT
-702 QAFVNQQEIDQNQGG
+702 QAFVNQQEVDVQP
-717 SAGDSTVKATTFGL
+717 TTFGL

-756 ASLDR
+756 ASLDFSQ
-761 GLTQSTSTQSSSD
+761 TQSTAGTGSTQN
-774 QSTTTQD
+774 TQD
-781 WKTEITNK
+781 WKTEITKK
-789 LVGDQL
+789 LGDKNQL
-795 AKLPFAIWDK
+795 SQLPFAIWDK
-805 IIGQEKAA
+805 IIGQEKAPN
-813 DNSQKLTTKILKNYQ
+813 NSQKLTTRILNNYQ

-836 PAFWNTLEGDSSQ
+836 PAFWNTLEGNSSQ
-849 VPFKDTQFSKIAT
+849 VPFKDSQFSKIAT

-938 TIFVRTSGQ
+938 TIFIRTSGQ

-959 QMIDDAPLSSQ
+959 QMIEDAPLSSQ
-970 SLILDVEKFGHLQ
+970 SLILDAEKFGHLQ

-1002 RKLKFRW
+1002 RKSQFRW

-1014 PVEPRPE
+1014 PVDPRPE
-1021 VQNTQ
+1021 VQNTA

-1033 KDKLKPVAVEVS
+1033 KDKLKPVAVQVS
-1045 TFASLEESP
+1045 SFASLEESP
-1054 YFASPFQDESQNN
+1054 YFASPFQDESQDN
-1067 QTSDSTSQNENED
+1067 QTSDSTSQTEDED

-1091 LGQEF
+1091 LGQNF

-1102 LDPSLTFEID
+1102 LDPNLTFEID

-1128 VKTITDGNKTTKV
+1128 VKTINDGNKTTKV
-1141 KSDKSLTL
+1141 KSDNSLSL
-1149 LVHKQQTNIPELA
+1149 IVHKQQTNIPELA

-1187 ITLEFKNPIPVD
+1187 ITLEFKNPIPKD
-1199 ASGRPT
+1199 SNGRPT
-1205 SQWLSSVPVIVHPG
+1205 SQWLSSVPLIVHPA
-1219 LINVTPRIDDL
+1219 LINITPRIDDL
-1230 TPALFNQI
+1230 TPDLFNQI
-1238 LSGLDITALIQ
+1238 LSRLNITDLIQ
-1249 NPKPEVL
+1249 DPKPEVL
-1256 NKALE
+1256 KEALKP
-1261 GLFQQQQ
+1261 LFDAQELR
-1268 QQQTPPEASA
+1268 PPEANA
-1278 TIEKFKD
+1278 TIEKVKANLQ
-1285 KVREWVSELIDP
+1285 KWVSELIDP
-1297 NAKAFDRGTTQKSH
+1297 HAKAFHRGTTEKSH

-1322 HSPIKLSLNAS
+1322 HSPIKLSLNAL
-1333 TNSSPEVKVG
+1333 TNSSPEVKVA
-1343 NIQLI
+1343 NLQLV
-1348 NGNTISFDLESS
+1348 NEKTISFDLESS

-1372 ASEMPDEEFDRESS
+1372 ASEMSDEEFDRESS

-1418 TVGTPWSTSEVK
+1418 TVGTPWSTSEVVFDSK
-1430 FSSRKNLNDPTNFDT
+1430 TKKNLQDPTNFDT
-1445 SSSGGS
+1445 SGSGNP
-1451 SAFVYKWRSITLDAS
+1451 SAFAIGWRVFTLDIQN
-1466 GKKWQIPYLQVQPRF
+1466 KKWQVPYLQVQPRF

-1546 NQSTIIGDN
+1546 NQISFIGDN

-1577 ASDFITDL
+1577 ASNFITDL

-1624 PRQVIQEQSNIITAN
+1624 PREVIQEQSNIITAN

-1654 RKMIAPNFVNWW
+1654 RKMIAPNFTNWW

-1677 RTKHNKEA
+1677 RTKHNQKAWEQ
-1685 YEKVNLLP
+1685 VNLLP

-1717 RTFTLTTNLP
+1717 RTFTLTTILP
-1727 IPTQDYYQDVKP
+1727 IPTQDYYQDVKE

-1761 LQSGSTNPHYKDK
+1761 LTKESQPKNPHYKDK

-1788 STNVRFTGIFKQEDK
+1788 TSNVRFTGIFKQEDK
-1803 KLKWLPIIDTE
+1803 KLKWLPIVDTE
-1814 YVVDDRYFGNI
+1814 YVIDDRYFGNI
-1825 ISDQLDLK
+1825 ISDTLDLK

>member
-1 MEGFMQKNKA
+1 MQKNKA

-21 VIMSSVF
+21 VLMSTVF
-28 GTVAGLAAKTK
+28 GTVAGLAAKTR

-53 GLIDSVSFKPS
+53 GLIDSVSFKPT

-82 KTFSAQSSEFSDF
+82 KTFNAQSTEFSDF

-205 AKTLN
+205 AATLN
-210 QFDSLEDFESHLSKF
+210 QLQSLEDFESHLSKF

-264 NEWATSLNQE
+264 NQWATSLNQE

-329 DVNLLDASDYYVD
+329 DVNLLDASDYYLD
-342 PDKPQTDALKE
+342 PDKPQTDALQE
-353 PDLLLPSS
+353 PEVLLPSQ
-361 LSLFQRDSLRQSSGT
+361 LSLFQRDSLRQSGS

-391 KQLQELVSKPSAIK
+391 KQLQELVSKPAAIK

-423 DLLFDNLREHLDY
+423 DLLFDNLRQHLDY

-472 GQNIKTVLEKTV
+472 GQDIKTVLEKTV

-490 FRDQDIEDALA
+490 FRDQSIEDALA
-501 SLYPELSQQLKALK
+501 SLYPELSQQLKELK
-515 DAQSAQQAQQLAAS
+515 KAQSGQQAQQLVDTS
-529 PIQSQWADQA
+529 PIQSQWEG
-539 KGASKENPYDPIQG
+539 KTLGATKENPYDISQG

-630 VSTSAFKNRASLF
+630 VSTSTFKNRASLF

-656 AVKKLVDIGSQI
+656 AVKKLVDIGTQI

-673 GYQDLPLNPTLADL
+673 GYQNLPLNPTLADL
-687 AKVKIHTQFDNYQHT
+687 AQVKIRTQFDNYQHT
-702 QAFVNQQEIDQNQGG
+702 QAFVNQQEIDQNPGG
-717 SAGDSTVKATTFGL
+717 SSDQSDVSVRKFGL

-756 ASLDR
+756 KSLNPDS
-761 GLTQSTSTQSSSD
+761 TQSTSSD
-774 QSTTTQD
+774 NSTQSTTD

-789 LVGDQL
+789 LDSGKNQL
-795 AKLPFAIWDK
+795 SQLPFAIWDK
-805 IIGQEKAA
+805 IIGQEKAPN
-813 DNSQKLTTKILKNYQ
+813 DNEKLTSKILRNYQ
-828 EAVRIAKQ
+828 EAIRIAKQ
-836 PAFWNTLEGDSSQ
+836 PAFWNTLEGNSSQ
-849 VPFKDTQFSKIAT
+849 VPFKDSQFSKIDT
-862 LSDLVFA
+862 LRDLVFA

-898 DSQTSNDQDSNI
+898 DTQADKDQGNI
-910 IGLNIKYVVG
+910 IGLSIKYVVG

-938 TIFVRTSGQ
+938 TIFIRTSGQ

-959 QMIDDAPLSSQ
+959 QMIEDAPLSSQ
-970 SLILDVEKFGHLQ
+970 SLILDAEKFGHLQ

-1002 RKLKFRW
+1002 RQSKFRW

-1045 TFASLEESP
+1045 SFASLEESP

-1128 VKTITDGNKTTKV
+1128 VKTINDGNKTTKV

-1205 SQWLSSVPVIVHPG
+1205 SQWLSSVPVTIHPV
-1219 LINVTPRIDDL
+1219 LLTQVERALDIDWERTNEKLAQKTPRDTWAGGFNKNRGAANSEKSTKKLALQTAANTL
-1230 TPALFNQI
+1230 TPI
-1238 LSGLDITALIQ
+1238 LKPTNEPDLPPSVFQ
-1249 NPKPEVL
+1249 PK
-1256 NKALE
+1256 
-1261 GLFQQQQ
+1261 
-1268 QQQTPPEASA
+1268 
-1278 TIEKFKD
+1278 I
-1285 KVREWVSELIDP
+1285 
-1297 NAKAFDRGTTQKSH
+1297 H
-1311 IFSLAHVQNQN
+1311 
-1322 HSPIKLSLNAS
+1322 LSLNQQINTS
-1333 TNSSPEVKVG
+1333 TQVKVE
-1343 NIQLI
+1343 NLRRVSEKVL
-1348 NGNTISFDLESS
+1348 SFDLDST

-1372 ASEMPDEEFDRESS
+1372 ASSLTTDEVYNQLSLTNNQHSNF
-1386 KVHNIQSEED
+1386 
-1396 PALEEKTTSTI
+1396 A
-1407 TFIKPKFIVER
+1407 FIKPKFVVEK
-1418 TVGTPWSTSEVK
+1418 TVGIPWQTIKKPNSKPKDLNRDRNFVK
-1430 FSSRKNLNDPTNFDT
+1430 KAINSRNSNLNLLYNSSKPEDTLSLANGKHVYMTIFNGHDPLTHLLFDDPADNLQALSFQVYDPSNFISSYAASKSEQPVNVSTTD
-1445 SSSGGS
+1445 SSS
-1451 SAFVYKWRSITLDAS
+1451 AS
-1466 GKKWQIPYLQVQPRF
+1466 P
-1481 DPLVDMFPI
+1481 
-1490 PQVQSLT
+1490 
-1497 SLSFKVFD
+1497 
-1505 PDGYLYQKLYSK
+1505 K
-1517 SGTDVDLYSYRLNKT
+1517 SQLDLYSYRLNKT
-1532 KEEST
+1532 LETNE
-1537 RKGWTNQHP
+1537 RKGWTNVHP
-1546 NQSTIIGDN
+1546 SQSLNTRDN
-1555 FALPDDYLNI
+1555 LRVPNNYLNI
-1565 ISNQPTK
+1565 ILNQPTK
-1572 VTFYN
+1572 VTYYN
-1577 ASDFITDL
+1577 SSDFIRDL
-1585 FNDPDQKE
+1585 FSDPNAKD
-1593 EDIKDKYT
+1593 EDIKKYSWAV
-1601 DNIKE
+1601 KE
-1606 KVGANAADWGSA
+1606 KVGSNAVDWGTS

-1624 PRQVIQEQSNIITAN
+1624 PKEIIEKQPNIITAN

-1654 RKMIAPNFVNWW
+1654 QKMIAPNLVQWW
-1666 PNFQNSEVAEI
+1666 PNFRNSETAVIQTTENSTAKSSVLQNPI
-1677 RTKHNKEA
+1677 
-1685 YEKVNLLP
+1685 
-1693 QGWTQIHD
+1693 GWTKIQD
-1701 GGYPLKV
+1701 GGYNLRV
-1708 QKTAFNRDT
+1708 RKTSFNRET
-1717 RTFTLTTNLP
+1717 RTFTLTTNIP
-1727 IPTQDYYQDVKP
+1727 VPTQDYSQVVKD

-1749 DNNQIAMLKANM
+1749 DDSQIAMLKAT
-1761 LQSGSTNPHYKDK
+1761 LVTKDSSNPDFKEN
-1774 GWIQFETVIPDHFF
+1774 GALQFETVIPDHFF
-1788 STNVRFTGIFKQEDK
+1788 SSNVRFAGIFKQEDK

-1814 YVVDDRYFGNI
+1814 FIIDDRYFKNI
-1825 ISDQLDLK
+1825 TTDGTSDFN
-1833 KARGRGFTNNAFANI
+1833 KARARGLTNNAFGNV

-1853 IHRPDKRKN
+1853 IHKPKNN

>member
-1 MEGFMQKNKA
+1 MQNKKA
-11 KILIGSAAAV
+11 KILIGSAAAIV
-21 VIMSSVF
+21 LMSTVF
-28 GTVAGLAAKTK
+28 GTVAGLASKTK

-82 KTFSAQSSEFSDF
+82 KTFNASSSEFSDF

-155 YLSVVDAPRAALAQ
+155 YLSVVDAPKAALAQ

-181 VPSPLSHFSS
+181 TPSPLSHFSS
-191 SSVRPLGLTRADDF
+191 TSVRPLSLTRADDF

-210 QFDSLEDFESHLSKF
+210 QLETLEEFESHLSKF

-236 LESQGF
+236 LEAQGF

-253 EFSFVKNPQNP
+253 IFSFVKNPQNAS
-264 NEWATSLNQE
+264 EWATSLNQQ
-274 VPSVRLYLK
+274 VPAVRLYLK
-283 TEFTSQAKATLANYK
+283 TEFGPQAKATLADYK
-298 NKDESFLTSI
+298 HKDDSLLTSI
-308 DLIGKDKS
+308 DLVASDKS
-316 TWFANTKDLSDQL
+316 TLFANTKDLAAQL
-329 DVNLLDASDYYVD
+329 DVNLLDASDYYID
-342 PDKPQTDALKE
+342 PDKPTVD
-353 PDLLLPSS
+353 PTTGVLLPSS
-361 LSLFQRDSLRQSSGT
+361 LSLFQRDLLRKASDESVN
-376 IGKFSLFRYDAINFY
+376 KFSLFRYDAINFY

-405 DIVDASLSR
+405 DIIDASLTR

-423 DLLFDNLREHLDY
+423 DLLFDNLRQHLDY

-449 VSKKLFIELPIKI
+449 LSKKLFIELPIKI

-472 GQNIKTVLEKTV
+472 GQNIKTILEKTV

-490 FRDQDIEDALA
+490 FRDQSIEDALS
-501 SLYPELSQQLKALK
+501 SLYPELSEQLKKLK
-515 DAQSAQQAQQLAAS
+515 DAQSTQDAAQQLAAIS
-529 PIQSQWADQA
+529 PIQSQTASQTV
-539 KGASKENPYDPIQG
+539 GATKENPYDIRPG
-553 APESYLLS
+553 APKSYLLS
-561 KFEIQQ
+561 KYEIKQ
-567 LINQKDYKKLIELL
+567 LIDQGDYKKLISLL
-581 SATNSYNIDFKLG
+581 ADQNSYNIDFKLG
-594 STLANQSIQVPSET
+594 STLQSQNIQVPTET
-608 EIANLNVTID
+608 EIANLNATID

-643 AYFRH
+643 AYFRY
-648 LLSLDPKD
+648 LLSLEPKE
-656 AVKKLVDIGSQI
+656 AIKKLVNIGSQM

-673 GYQDLPLNPTLADL
+673 GYQDLPLNPTLEDL
-687 AKVKIHTQFDNYQHT
+687 AKVKIKTKFDNYEHSQDFLSG
-702 QAFVNQQEIDQNQGG
+702 QDAEQSQDED
-717 SAGDSTVKATTFGL
+717 TVGTKFGL

-756 ASLDR
+756 ASLNSNQ
-761 GLTQSTSTQSSSD
+761 TQSTSGTSN
-774 QSTTTQD
+774 STTPD
-781 WKTEITNK
+781 WKEEIAKK
-789 LVGDQL
+789 LASDKNQL
-795 AKLPFAIWDK
+795 ASLPFAIWDR
-805 IIGQEKAA
+805 IIGQEKQQEK
-813 DNSQKLTTKILKNYQ
+813 DKKLTYKILKNYQ
-828 EAVRIAKQ
+828 EAIKIAKQ
-836 PAFWNTLEGDSSQ
+836 PAFWNTLDKTNQSQ
-849 VPFKDTQFSKIAT
+849 VPFKDQNFSKIAT

-869 FYTQAALTNN
+869 FYTQAALANN

-890 SIKFEIQE
+890 SIKFEIEE
-898 DSQTSNDQDSNI
+898 DAGASKDQGNI
-910 IGLNIKYVVG
+910 IGLKIKYVVG
-920 FDDNAGNFVD
+920 FNDNNSPSKFVD
-930 DVISSTPQ
+930 DVISSSPQ

-947 SEAQVKQRNNLN
+947 SEAEVKQKNNLD
-959 QMIDDAPLSSQ
+959 QMVEDAPLSSQ
-970 SLILDVEKFGHLQ
+970 SLILDAEKFGHLQ

-997 EVVPP
+997 EPETP
-1002 RKLKFRW
+1002 RQDSGIRW

-1014 PVEPRPE
+1014 PGQPRPE
-1021 VQNTQ
+1021 VKR
-1026 PNQDEFF
+1026 PEINQDEFF
-1033 KDKLKPVAVEVS
+1033 KGKLKPVAVEVS
-1045 TFASLEESP
+1045 TFSSLDESP
-1054 YFASPFQDESQNN
+1054 YFATPFQDNPQTSQG
-1067 QTSDSTSQNENED
+1067 SDSTSESSNED

-1091 LGQEF
+1091 LGQQF
-1096 SSYFSQ
+1096 SNYFNN
-1102 LDPSLTFEID
+1102 LDPNISFEIE
-1112 SVKEVSPQVY
+1112 SVKQISPEVY

-1128 VKTITDGNKTTKV
+1128 VKNVVDGNTTTKV

-1149 LVHKQQTNIPELA
+1149 IVHKQQDNIPELA
-1162 KSPEVSNTSWAKQYN
+1162 KTPEVSNTSWAKQYS

-1187 ITLEFKNPIPVD
+1187 ITLEFKNPIQTD
-1199 ASGRPT
+1199 ASGKPT
-1205 SQWLSSVPVIVHPG
+1205 SQWLSSVPVTIHPA
-1219 LINVTPRIDDL
+1219 LINISPQADVLDEAI
-1230 TPALFNQI
+1230 ANEI
-1238 LSGLDITALIQ
+1238 LSRLDTNSLVGSPTPDTIMKVIKKEKIEEIIKGLRDKVSETTANLIRPIQ
-1249 NPKPEVL
+1249 N
-1256 NKALE
+1256 A
-1261 GLFQQQQ
+1261 F
-1268 QQQTPPEASA
+1268 
-1278 TIEKFKD
+1278 
-1285 KVREWVSELIDP
+1285 VRHE
-1297 NAKAFDRGTTQKSH
+1297 TTKTH
-1311 IFSLAHVQNQN
+1311 TLSLAHIQNSN
-1322 HSPIKLSLNAS
+1322 HSPIKLTLNSLTN
-1333 TNSSPEVKVG
+1333 TNSEVKVA
-1343 NIQLI
+1343 NLQLI
-1348 NGNTISFDLESS
+1348 NEKTISFDLESS

-1372 ASEMPDEEFDRESS
+1372 ASELSDKKFDLESM
-1386 KVHNIQSEED
+1386 KVHNTLSQENSD
-1396 PALEEKTTSTI
+1396 SDTQTQTQTQTSTI

-1418 TVGTPWSTSEVK
+1418 TVGVPWSTSEVVFAAK
-1430 FSSRKNLNDPTNFDT
+1430 KNLNDPTKRDLSKVKD
-1445 SSSGGS
+1445 SSF
-1451 SAFVYKWRSITLDAS
+1451 FVYGWRIFT
-1466 GKKWQIPYLQVQPRF
+1466 IPFGNQTFQTPALQVQPLF
-1481 DPLVDMFPI
+1481 DPLVDMFPV

-1517 SGTDVDLYSYRLNKT
+1517 SATNVDLYSYRLNQT
-1532 KEEST
+1532 KEQST

-1546 NQSTIIGDN
+1546 SQAN
-1555 FALPDDYLNI
+1555 FGNNNFSLPSNYLNI
-1565 ISNQPTK
+1565 ITNQPTK

-1585 FNDPDQKE
+1585 FNDPDQKQ
-1593 EDIKDKYT
+1593 EDINDKYT
-1601 DNIKE
+1601 DNVKE

-1624 PRQVIQEQSNIITAN
+1624 PRKLIQEQSNIISAN
-1639 LTDLLFVDPDELEKN
+1639 LNDLLFVDPDELEKN
-1654 RKMIAPNFVNWW
+1654 IKMIAPNFTNWW

-1677 RTKHNKEA
+1677 RTKHNEEA
-1685 YEKVNLLP
+1685 FKKVNLLP

-1727 IPTQDYYQDVKP
+1727 IPTQDYYQDVKD

-1761 LQSGSTNPHYKDK
+1761 LKQGSKNPHYKDK
-1774 GWIQFETVIPDHFF
+1774 GWIQFETVIPEHFF
-1788 STNVRFTGIFKQEDK
+1788 STNVRFAGIFKQEDK

-1825 ISDQLDLK
+1825 ISDPLDLK
-1833 KARGRGFTNNAFANI
+1833 KARGRGFTNNAFGDI

-1853 IHRPDKRKN
+1853 IHRKKQS

>member
-1 MEGFMQKNKA
+1 MQKNKA

-82 KTFSAQSSEFSDF
+82 KTFSPQSTEFSDF

-106 RSVLAIPNKYKVV
+106 RSVLAIPNKYKIV

-155 YLSVVDAPRAALAQ
+155 YLSVVDAPKAALAQ

-181 VPSPLSHFSS
+181 TPSPLSHFSS
-191 SSVRPLGLTRADDF
+191 TSVRPLGLTRADDF

-210 QFDSLEDFESHLSKF
+210 QLESLEDFESYLSKF

-236 LESQGF
+236 LEAQGF
-242 GFAKGDLEEPF
+242 GFAKGDLEDSF
-253 EFSFVKNPQNP
+253 VFSFVKNPQNP

-283 TEFTSQAKATLANYK
+283 TEFSNQAKVTLANYK

-329 DVNLLDASDYYVD
+329 DVNLLDASDYYLD
-342 PDKPQTDALKE
+342 PDKPQTDALQE
-353 PDLLLPSS
+353 PETLLPSS
-361 LSLFQRDSLRQSSGT
+361 LSLFQRDSLRQSGS

-391 KQLQELVSKPSAIK
+391 KQLQELVSKPAAIK

-472 GQNIKTVLEKTV
+472 SQNIKTVLEKTV

-490 FRDQDIEDALA
+490 FRDQSIEDALA

-515 DAQSAQQAQQLAAS
+515 NAQNTQQAQQLADTS
-529 PIQSQWADQA
+529 PIQSQWAG
-539 KGASKENPYDPIQG
+539 KTRGASKENPYDLIQG

-648 LLSLDPKD
+648 LLSLDPKE

-687 AKVKIHTQFDNYQHT
+687 AKVKIRTQFDNYQHT
-702 QAFVNQQEIDQNQGG
+702 QAFVNQQETDFNV
-717 SAGDSTVKATTFGL
+717 TKFGL

-756 ASLDR
+756 ASLNPDQ
-761 GLTQSTSTQSSSD
+761 TQSTSGQPSS
-774 QSTTTQD
+774 TPQD
-781 WKTEITNK
+781 WKAEITKK
-789 LVGDQL
+789 LVADKNQL
-795 AKLPFAIWDK
+795 SQLPFAIWDK
-805 IIGQEKAA
+805 IIGQEKAPN
-813 DNSQKLTTKILKNYQ
+813 DSQKLTTRILKHYQ

-836 PAFWNTLEGDSSQ
+836 PAFWNTLDGNSSQ

-898 DSQTSNDQDSNI
+898 DTQADKDQGNI
-910 IGLNIKYVVG
+910 IGLSIKYVVG

-938 TIFVRTSGQ
+938 TIFIRTSGQ

-959 QMIDDAPLSSQ
+959 QMIEDAPLSSQ
-970 SLILDVEKFGHLQ
+970 SLILDAEKFGHLQ
-983 ILANSIYDKKKPAP
+983 ILANSIYDKKKPKP

-1002 RKLKFRW
+1002 RESKFRW

-1021 VQNTQ
+1021 VKNTQ
-1026 PNQDEFF
+1026 PNPDDFF
-1033 KDKLKPVAVEVS
+1033 KDKLKPVAVQVS
-1045 TFASLEESP
+1045 SFASLEESP
-1054 YFASPFQDESQNN
+1054 YFASPFQDESQNSQN
-1067 QTSDSTSQNENED
+1067 SDSTSQTEDED

-1091 LGQEF
+1091 LGQNF

-1102 LDPSLTFEID
+1102 LDPNLTFEID
-1112 SVKEVSPQVY
+1112 SVKEISPQVY

-1128 VKTITDGNKTTKV
+1128 VKTINDGNKTTKV
-1141 KSDKSLTL
+1141 KSDNSLTL
-1149 LVHKQQTNIPELA
+1149 IVHKQQTNIPELA
-1162 KSPEVSNTSWAKQYN
+1162 KSPEVSNTTWAKQYN

-1199 ASGRPT
+1199 NSGRPT
-1205 SQWLSSVPVIVHPG
+1205 SQWLSSVPVTIHPG
-1219 LINVTPRIDDL
+1219 LINISPQADVLDEAIVNEILQSLEITSLIETP
-1230 TPALFNQI
+1230 TPEALKI
-1238 LSGLDITALIQ
+1238 
-1249 NPKPEVL
+1249 
-1256 NKALE
+1256 ALE
-1261 GLFQQQQ
+1261 KKKAEEIIKDL
-1268 QQQTPPEASA
+1268 ER
-1278 TIEKFKD
+1278 KF
-1285 KVREWVSELIDP
+1285 P
-1297 NAKAFDRGTTQKSH
+1297 NATNNLISPILNAFSRKEITKSH
-1311 IFSLAHVQNQN
+1311 FLSLAHIQNQN
-1322 HSPIKLSLNAS
+1322 HSPIKLSLNAL
-1333 TNSSPEVKVG
+1333 TNSNPEVKVG
-1343 NIQLI
+1343 NLQLV
-1348 NGNTISFDLESS
+1348 NGNTLSFDLESS

-1372 ASEMPDEEFDRESS
+1372 ASELTDEDFDRESS
-1386 KVHNIQSEED
+1386 NVHNIQSEED
-1396 PALEEKTTSTI
+1396 PALEAKENSTI

-1418 TVGTPWSTSEVK
+1418 TVGVPWSTSEQV
-1430 FSSRKNLNDPTNFDT
+1430 F
-1445 SSSGGS
+1445 
-1451 SAFVYKWRSITLDAS
+1451 
-1466 GKKWQIPYLQVQPRF
+1466 GKKINLQDPSKLDLSKVKGQNLFVSAWRVIKLSSDIDLPFLQVQPLF

-1517 SGTDVDLYSYRLNKT
+1517 SGTDVNLYSYRLNKT

-1555 FALPDDYLNI
+1555 FSLPDDYLNI

-1606 KVGANAADWGSA
+1606 KVGANAA
-1618 YFNLWY
+1618 
-1624 PRQVIQEQSNIITAN
+1624 
-1639 LTDLLFVDPDELEKN
+1639 
-1654 RKMIAPNFVNWW
+1654 
-1666 PNFQNSEVAEI
+1666 
-1677 RTKHNKEA
+1677 
-1685 YEKVNLLP
+1685 
-1693 QGWTQIHD
+1693 
-1701 GGYPLKV
+1701 
-1708 QKTAFNRDT
+1708 
-1717 RTFTLTTNLP
+1717 
-1727 IPTQDYYQDVKP
+1727 
-1739 TDDWRFVFQN
+1739 
-1749 DNNQIAMLKANM
+1749 
-1761 LQSGSTNPHYKDK
+1761 
-1774 GWIQFETVIPDHFF
+1774 
-1788 STNVRFTGIFKQEDK
+1788 
-1803 KLKWLPIIDTE
+1803 
-1814 YVVDDRYFGNI
+1814 
-1825 ISDQLDLK
+1825 
-1833 KARGRGFTNNAFANI
+1833 
-1848 FKEFN
+1848 
-1853 IHRPDKRKN
+1853 

>member
-1 MEGFMQKNKA
+1 MQKKNA
-11 KILIGSAAAV
+11 KILIGSAAAIV
-21 VIMSSVF
+21 LMSTVF

-53 GLIDSVSFKPS
+53 GLIDSVSFKPT

-82 KTFSAQSSEFSDF
+82 KTFNASNSEFSDF

-141 LEDKNVARSATKSI
+141 LEYKNVARSATKSI
-155 YLSVVDAPRAALAQ
+155 YLSVVDAPKAALAQ
-169 FSDIVDSNFANL
+169 FSDIVDSNFTNL

-191 SSVRPLGLTRADDF
+191 TSVRPLSLTRADDF

-210 QFDSLEDFESHLSKF
+210 QFETLEEFESHLSKF

-236 LESQGF
+236 LEAQGF

-253 EFSFVKNPQNP
+253 VFSFVKNPQNS
-264 NEWATSLNQE
+264 NEWATSLNQQ

-283 TEFTSQAKATLANYK
+283 TEFGPQTKATLANYK

-308 DLIGKDKS
+308 DLVASDKS
-316 TWFANTKDLSDQL
+316 TLFANTKDLSDQI
-329 DVNLLDASDYYVD
+329 DVNLLDASDYYID
-342 PDKPQTDALKE
+342 PDKPQVDPQTGV
-353 PDLLLPSS
+353 LLPSQ
-361 LSLFQRDSLRQSSGT
+361 LSLFDRDLLRQPSNKPVD
-376 IGKFSLFRYDAINFY
+376 KFSLFRYDAINFY

-405 DIVDASLSR
+405 DIIDASLTR

-462 KLKSSIFGDT
+462 KLKSSIFGDS
-472 GQNIKTVLEKTV
+472 GQNIKTILKKTV

-490 FRDQDIEDALA
+490 FRDQKIEDALA
-501 SLYPELSQQLKALK
+501 SLYPELSEQLKQLK
-515 DAQSAQQAQQLAAS
+515 DAQSVQEAAQQLADTS
-529 PIQSQWADQA
+529 PIQSQWAGQTV
-539 KGASKENPYDPIQG
+539 GATKENPYDIRQG
-553 APESYLLS
+553 APKSYLLS
-561 KFEIQQ
+561 KYEIKQ
-567 LINQKDYKKLIELL
+567 LIDQGDYKKLISLL
-581 SATNSYNIDFKLG
+581 ADQNSYNIDFKLG
-594 STLANQSIQVPSET
+594 STLQSQNIQVPSDK
-608 EIANLNVTID
+608 EIANLNATID

-643 AYFRH
+643 AYFRY
-648 LLSLDPKD
+648 LLSLEPKE
-656 AVKKLVDIGSQI
+656 AIKKLVNIGTQM

-673 GYQDLPLNPTLADL
+673 GYQDLPLNPTLEDL
-687 AKVKIHTQFDNYQHT
+687 AKVKIKTKFDNYEHSQDFLS
-702 QAFVNQQEIDQNQGG
+702 QQDAEENQDESVG
-717 SAGDSTVKATTFGL
+717 TKFGL

-756 ASLDR
+756 ASLDFPA
-761 GLTQSTSTQSSSD
+761 QSTSIGSSS
-774 QSTTTQD
+774 TPTD
-781 WKTEITNK
+781 WKVEITKK
-789 LVGDQL
+789 LVSDKNQL
-795 AKLPFAIWDK
+795 AQLPFAIWDK
-805 IIGQEKAA
+805 IIGQEKQQEN
-813 DNSQKLTTKILKNYQ
+813 DKKLTYKILKNYQ
-828 EAVRIAKQ
+828 EAIKIAKQ
-836 PAFWNTLEGDSSQ
+836 PAFWNTLDDKTNSSQ
-849 VPFKDTQFSKIAT
+849 VPFKDQNFSKIAT

-869 FYTQAALTNN
+869 FYTQAALANN

-890 SIKFEIQE
+890 SIKFEIEE
-898 DSQTSNDQDSNI
+898 DGASQPSKDQGNI
-910 IGLNIKYVVG
+910 IGLKIKYVVG
-920 FDDNAGNFVD
+920 FDDNAGKFVD
-930 DVISSTPQ
+930 DVIASSPQ

-947 SEAQVKQRNNLN
+947 SEAEVKQKNNLD
-959 QMIDDAPLSSQ
+959 QMIEDAPLSSQ
-970 SLILDVEKFGHLQ
+970 SLILDAEKFGHLQ
-983 ILANSIYDKKKPAP
+983 ILANSIYDKNKPAP
-997 EVVPP
+997 EPEAP
-1002 RKLKFRW
+1002 RNPDNIRW

-1014 PVEPRPE
+1014 PGEPRPE
-1021 VQNTQ
+1021 VKRPE

-1033 KDKLKPVAVEVS
+1033 KDKLKPVAVQVS
-1045 TFASLEESP
+1045 TFTSLDESP
-1054 YFASPFQDESQNN
+1054 YFASPFQDNPQ
-1067 QTSDSTSQNENED
+1067 TSQNSDSSSQSSNED

-1091 LGQEF
+1091 LGEKF
-1096 SSYFSQ
+1096 STYFNN
-1102 LDPSLTFEID
+1102 LDPNISFEID

-1122 SVSLSL
+1122 SVSLALSK
-1128 VKTITDGNKTTKV
+1128 VIQSGQSSTKV
-1141 KSDKSLTL
+1141 KSDKSLSL
-1149 LVHKQQTNIPELA
+1149 IVHKQQVNIPQLA
-1162 KSPEVSNTSWAKQYN
+1162 KSPQISNTSWAKQYN
-1177 PDQPLANSTT
+1177 PDEPLANSTT
-1187 ITLEFKNPIPVD
+1187 ITLEFKSQIPVD

-1205 SQWLSSVPVIVHPG
+1205 SQWLSSVPVTIHPA
-1219 LINVTPRIDDL
+1219 LINISPQADVLDQAIANEVLSRLETTSLIETP
-1230 TPALFNQI
+1230 
-1238 LSGLDITALIQ
+1238 S
-1249 NPKPEVL
+1249 PEVL
-1256 NKALE
+1256 KKALVDMKKSDE
-1261 GLFQQQQ
+1261 IIKSL
-1268 QQQTPPEASA
+1268 
-1278 TIEKFKD
+1278 KD
-1285 KVREWVSELIDP
+1285 KVPESVSKLIGPIVD
-1297 NAKAFDRGTTQKSH
+1297 AYKRHETTKSH
-1311 IFSLAHVQNQN
+1311 ILSLAHIQNSN
-1322 HSPIKLSLNAS
+1322 HLPIKLSLNS
-1333 TNSSPEVKVG
+1333 LTNTNPEVKVA
-1343 NIQLI
+1343 NLQLI
-1348 NGNTISFDLESS
+1348 NDNTLKFDLESS

-1372 ASEMPDEEFDRESS
+1372 ASELSDKKFDLESMR
-1386 KVHNIQSEED
+1386 VHNILSQDNSD
-1396 PALEEKTTSTI
+1396 SDTHTHTQPRNQTINHTQTSTI

-1418 TVGTPWSTSEVK
+1418 TVGVPWSTSEVTFASK
-1430 FSSRKNLNDPTNFDT
+1430 KNLNDPTNFDVSRVKDST
-1445 SSSGGS
+1445 F
-1451 SAFVYKWRSITLDAS
+1451 FVYGWRAIKLNAGSKSA
-1466 GKKWQIPYLQVQPRF
+1466 QIPYLQVQPLF
-1481 DPLVDMFPI
+1481 DPLVDMFPV
-1490 PQVQSLT
+1490 PQVESLT

-1517 SGTDVDLYSYRLNKT
+1517 SATNVDLYSYRLNQT
-1532 KEEST
+1532 KEQST

-1546 NQSTIIGDN
+1546 SQLGGFANNN
-1555 FALPDDYLNI
+1555 FSLPNNYLNI
-1565 ISNQPTK
+1565 ITNQPTK

-1585 FNDPDQKE
+1585 FNDPDQKQ
-1593 EDIKDKYT
+1593 EDINDKYT
-1601 DNIKE
+1601 DNVKE

-1624 PRQVIQEQSNIITAN
+1624 PRKLIQEQSNIISAN
-1639 LTDLLFVDPDELEKN
+1639 LNDLLFVDPDELEKN
-1654 RKMIAPNFVNWW
+1654 IKMIAPNFTNWW

-1677 RTKHNKEA
+1677 RTKHNEEA
-1685 YEKVNLLP
+1685 YKKVNLLP

-1727 IPTQDYYQDVKP
+1727 IPTQDYYQDVKD

-1761 LQSGSTNPHYKDK
+1761 LKQGSKNPHYKDK
-1774 GWIQFETVIPDHFF
+1774 GWIQFETVIPEHFF
-1788 STNVRFTGIFKQEDK
+1788 STNVRFAGIFKQEDK

-1825 ISDQLDLK
+1825 ISDPLDLK
-1833 KARGRGFTNNAFANI
+1833 KARGRGFTNNAFGDI

-1853 IHRPDKRKN
+1853 IHRKKQS

>member
-1 MEGFMQKNKA
+1 MQKNKA
-11 KILIGSAAAV
+11 KILIGSAAAIV
-21 VIMSSVF
+21 LMSTVF
-28 GTVAGLAAKTK
+28 GTVAGLAAKTR

-82 KTFSAQSSEFSDF
+82 KTFNAQSAEFSDF

-205 AKTLN
+205 AATLN
-210 QFDSLEDFESHLSKF
+210 QLQSLEDFETHLSKF
-225 FDIQA
+225 FDIQE

-283 TEFTSQAKATLANYK
+283 TEFTSQAKATLTNYK

-329 DVNLLDASDYYVD
+329 DVNLLDAADYYVD
-342 PDKPQTDALKE
+342 PDKPQTDALQE
-353 PDLLLPSS
+353 PEVLLPSS
-361 LSLFQRDSLRQSSGT
+361 LSLFQRDSLRESSGS

-391 KQLQELVSKPSAIK
+391 KQLQELVSKPAAIK

-423 DLLFDNLREHLDY
+423 DLLFDNLRQHLDY

-501 SLYPELSQQLKALK
+501 SLYPELSEQLKQLK
-515 DAQSAQQAQQLAAS
+515 DAQSGQDVQQLADTS
-529 PIQSQWADQA
+529 PIQSQWAG
-539 KGASKENPYDPIQG
+539 KTRGATKENPYDISQG

-656 AVKKLVDIGSQI
+656 AIKKLVDIGSQI

-673 GYQDLPLNPTLADL
+673 GYQDLPLNPTLTDL
-687 AKVKIHTQFDNYQHT
+687 AQVKIRTQFDNYQHT
-702 QAFVNQQEIDQNQGG
+702 QAFVNQQEADGVNV
-717 SAGDSTVKATTFGL
+717 TKFGL

-756 ASLDR
+756 ASLSRDSV
-761 GLTQSTSTQSSSD
+761 QSTSTQPGSD
-774 QSTTTQD
+774 TTSTSQD
-781 WKTEITNK
+781 WKAEITKK
-789 LVGDQL
+789 LGDDKNQL
-795 AKLPFAIWDK
+795 AQLPFAIWDK
-805 IIGQEKAA
+805 IIGQEKAPN
-813 DNSQKLTTKILKNYQ
+813 DNEKLTTRILNNYQ
-828 EAVRIAKQ
+828 EAIRIAKQ
-836 PAFWNTLEGDSSQ
+836 PAFWNTLDGNSSQ
-849 VPFKDTQFSKIAT
+849 VPFKDSQFSKIAT

-898 DSQTSNDQDSNI
+898 DAQADKDQGNI
-910 IGLNIKYVVG
+910 IGLSIKYVVG

-938 TIFVRTSGQ
+938 TIFIRTSGQ

-970 SLILDVEKFGHLQ
+970 SLILDAEKFGHLQ
-983 ILANSIYDKKKPAP
+983 ILANSIYDKKKPKP

-1002 RKLKFRW
+1002 RESKFRW

-1021 VQNTQ
+1021 VKNTA

-1045 TFASLEESP
+1045 SFASLEESP
-1054 YFASPFQDESQNN
+1054 YFASPFQDNAQNN
-1067 QTSDSTSQNENED
+1067 QNSDSTSQTEDED

-1112 SVKEVSPQVY
+1112 SVKEISPQVY

-1128 VKTITDGNKTTKV
+1128 VKTINDGNKTTKV
-1141 KSDKSLTL
+1141 KSDNSLTL
-1149 LVHKQQTNIPELA
+1149 IVHKQQTNIPELA

-1205 SQWLSSVPVIVHPG
+1205 SQWLSSVPVTIYPAEVNLGTLQPVLAPELKNTG
-1219 LINVTPRIDDL
+1219 LVGIHKRFTYFNASSEKGINDKKKDAQKVVRSASIINVPD
-1230 TPALFNQI
+1230 QKWI
-1238 LSGLDITALIQ
+1238 LSPPLQIP
-1249 NPKPEVL
+1249 NPAHELVQLTL
-1256 NKALE
+1256 NPLLNQRV
-1261 GLFQQQQ
+1261 GD
-1268 QQQTPPEASA
+1268 
-1278 TIEKFKD
+1278 FKIND
-1285 KVREWVSELIDP
+1285 LKVESP
-1297 NAKAFDRGTTQKSH
+1297 T
-1311 IFSLAHVQNQN
+1311 SL
-1322 HSPIKLSLNAS
+1322 
-1333 TNSSPEVKVG
+1333 
-1343 NIQLI
+1343 
-1348 NGNTISFDLESS
+1348 SFTLESS
-1360 NIKRLI
+1360 DIKRLI

-1372 ASEMPDEEFDRESS
+1372 ATISS
-1386 KVHNIQSEED
+1386 IG
-1396 PALEEKTTSTI
+1396 EEKSQSKANKQQMSSIVT
-1407 TFIKPKFIVER
+1407 IKPKLILQGAIGVPWA
-1418 TVGTPWSTSEVK
+1418 TVKKPDKTSVFLK
-1430 FSSRKNLNDPTNFDT
+1430 QNDQ
-1445 SSSGGS
+1445 
-1451 SAFVYKWRSITLDAS
+1451 YW
-1466 GKKWQIPYLQVQPRF
+1466 
-1481 DPLVDMFPI
+1481 
-1490 PQVQSLT
+1490 QSLFPSWVPQNLKSQLQQVKPNT
-1497 SLSFKVFD
+1497 SNQNVNPKKIGENYHGTFQNNNYPLFQLFTKDLAQNLSALSLKVFD
-1505 PDGYLYQKLYSK
+1505 PSGYLSAINL
-1517 SGTDVDLYSYRLNKT
+1517 SGSASPTTDLNLYSYRLNKT
-1532 KEEST
+1532 EEKDV
-1537 RKGWTNQHP
+1537 RKGWTNVHP
-1546 NQSTIIGDN
+1546 SQMTGVGNN
-1555 FALPDDYLNI
+1555 FRLSSNYLNI
-1565 ISNQPTK
+1565 ILNQPTK
-1572 VTFYN
+1572 VTYYS
-1577 ASDFITDL
+1577 ASDFINNL
-1585 FNDPDQKE
+1585 FIDPDQKD

-1601 DNIKE
+1601 RTIKE
-1606 KVGANAADWGSA
+1606 KVGANAVDWGTA
-1618 YFNLWY
+1618 YLNFWY
-1624 PRQVIQEQSNIITAN
+1624 PNELIQKQSNIISAN

-1654 RKMIAPNFVNWW
+1654 EKMIAPNLVNWW
-1666 PNFQNSEVAEI
+1666 PNFRNSEVAIIKTTENAEA
-1677 RTKHNKEA
+1677 KNK
-1685 YEKVNLLP
+1685 VLQDP
-1693 QGWTQIHD
+1693 RGWTQVQD
-1701 GGYPLKV
+1701 GGFNLRV
-1708 QKTAFNRDT
+1708 RKTSFNRDT
-1717 RTFTLTTNLP
+1717 RTFTLTTNIP
-1727 IPTQDYYQDVKP
+1727 VPTQDYSKVVGQ

-1749 DNNQIAMLKANM
+1749 DNGQIAMLKATKVT
-1761 LQSGSTNPHYKDK
+1761 SASSNPDFKDN
-1774 GWIQFETVIPDHFF
+1774 GAVQFETVIPDHFF
-1788 STNVRFTGIFKQEDK
+1788 SSNVRFVGIFKQEDK
-1803 KLKWLPIIDTE
+1803 ILKWLPIIDTE
-1814 YVVDDRYFGNI
+1814 YIIDDRYFINI
-1825 ISDQLDLK
+1825 TNDQLNFK
-1833 KARGRGFTNNAFANI
+1833 NANARGLTNNAFAEV

-1853 IHRPDKRKN
+1853 IHKPKK